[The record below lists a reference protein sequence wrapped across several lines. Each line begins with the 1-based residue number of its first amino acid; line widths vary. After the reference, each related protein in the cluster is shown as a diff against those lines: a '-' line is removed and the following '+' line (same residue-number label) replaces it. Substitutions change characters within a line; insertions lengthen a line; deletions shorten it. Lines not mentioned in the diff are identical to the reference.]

1 MSRLKQFCEVT
12 RDNKNE
18 LILFQRDDKGRL
30 PSLTTVLMQEIDRYN
45 KLLKLIHSSMD
56 NLKKAIKGLVV
67 MSEALEEVF
76 KAFINNQVPQ
86 MWSSRSYPSL
96 KSLSSWVQDLVLRL
110 DFICVCIDFLFR
122 PTYYYYLFMYL
133 PSKIRCSIYIKSN

>member
-1 MSRLKQFCEVT
+1 ML
-12 RDNKNE
+12 
-18 LILFQRDDKGRL
+18 QRDDKGRL

-45 KLLKLIHSSMD
+45 KLLKLIHSSME

-96 KSLSSWVQDLVLRL
+96 KSLSSWVQDLILRL
-110 DFICVCIDFLFR
+110 DFICVTIICFSFFIA
-122 PTYYYYLFMYL
+122 
-133 PSKIRCSIYIKSN
+133 